1 MFETAVRRDT
11 LENRERERRHET
23 IIEGAQRRRHSRLRI
38 NIDSIN
44 FLYDI
49 NRVEDDTNSINSN
62 V

>member
-1 MFETAVRRDT
+1 MFETAVSCDT

-23 IIEGAQRRRHSRLRI
+23 IIEGTQRRWHSRLRI

-49 NRVEDDTNSINSN
+49 NRVEDDKNSIKSN